1 MSRDSAASPDK
12 PAGDAGKR
20 GRWRPVLLFA
30 ALIACI
36 VLAHIFGL
44 GERLASLRHWLASLG
59 PWGPVVGLLI
69 YIAAVVAAVPGVVL
83 TVTIGVL
90 FGTVLGVILVSI
102 GATVGAALA
111 FLIARYFAR
120 EAVVDWFRDS
130 QRFQQLE
137 RLTARHG
144 ALMVAFTRLVPLFPF
159 NLLNY
164 AYGLTSVPFW
174 TYVFWS
180 WLCMLPE
187 IVLYVVGA
195 DALTQVLGQKRVPW
209 GLAGVFAAVSVL
221 VIFLVR
227 VTRRKIQSADEKERR
242 S

>member
-1 MSRDSAASPDK
+1 MSQDPAVSKDK
-12 PAGDAGKR
+12 PAGTPGKR
-20 GRWRPVLLFA
+20 GHWRPVLLFTV
-30 ALIACI
+30 LIAFI
-36 VLAHIFGL
+36 VLAHTLAL
-44 GERLASLRHWLASLG
+44 GERLAALRHWLVGLG
-59 PWGPVVGLLI
+59 PWGPAVCLLI
-69 YIAAVVAAVPGVVL
+69 YIAAVVAAIPGVVL

-90 FGTVLGVILVSI
+90 FGSLLGVILVSV

-120 EAVVDWFRDS
+120 EAVVDWYGDS
-130 QRFQQLE
+130 QRFQQLD

-195 DALTQVLGQKRVPW
+195 DAITQVLGQRRVPW
-209 GLAGVFAAVSVL
+209 VLVGVFVAVLIL

-227 VTRRKIQSADEKERR
+227 IARRKIQLSDEQ
-242 S
+242 